1 VGSDIRGRKYST
13 RDIARQDGDDEA
25 LTRWKQSLGLSATGA
40 YSIGE
45 PGDMRRLVV
54 LAIRVV
60 TEGNELVDLNLQ
72 DKVQRHAFSNTPTVI
87 RARAPYQITVRFRVQ
102 HEIITG
108 LRYYQ
113 VARRG
118 GIPFSKTDVKLGS
131 YAPNTKEKPYY
142 EVSLPE
148 KLAPGIFIARGTWQ
162 CTTQFVDDDHVVH
175 DNVPWLLQI
184 AKPSPAPVKLHKKSA
199 RQLPARA

>member
-1 VGSDIRGRKYST
+1 MSMQST
-13 RDIARQDGDDEA
+13 RDIARQDSDDEA
-25 LTRWKQSLGLSATGA
+25 LTRWKQSLGLSATGV

-54 LAIRVV
+54 LSIKVV
-60 TEGNELVDLNLQ
+60 TEGNELVDLDLQ
-72 DKVQRHAFSNTPTVI
+72 DQAQREAFAASPTVI

-131 YAPNTKEKPYY
+131 YAPNTREKPYY
-142 EVSLPE
+142 EVALPQ

-162 CTTQFVDDDHVVH
+162 CSTTFMDDEHVHH
-175 DNVPWLLQI
+175 DTVPWLLQI
-184 AKPSPAPVKLHKKSA
+184 AKPAPAQHKLHKKAA